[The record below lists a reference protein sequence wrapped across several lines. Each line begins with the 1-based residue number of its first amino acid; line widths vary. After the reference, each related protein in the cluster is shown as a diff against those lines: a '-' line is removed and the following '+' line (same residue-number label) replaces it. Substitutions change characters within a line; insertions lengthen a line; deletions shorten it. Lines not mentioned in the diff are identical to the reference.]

1 MKNPFNG
8 KKGFALGEVPG
19 IAIVLVVVA
28 IVLGLGAT
36 ILTQV
41 QSTQTA
47 NSIAYNA
54 SGYGLTGTNTLAS
67 WQPTWAVIIAAAVV
81 IGIIS
86 AYLMFGRR

>member
-1 MKNPFNG
+1 MKNFLRS
-8 KKGFALGEVPG
+8 KKGFALSEVPG

-36 ILTQV
+36 ILSQV

-47 NSIAYNA
+47 NTIAYNA
-54 SGYGLTGTNTLAS
+54 SQFGLTGVNTLAS
-67 WQPTWAVIIAAAVV
+67 WQGTWAVIVAAAVV

>member
-1 MKNPFNG
+1 MKIWNSR
-8 KKGFALGEVPG
+8 KGFALSEVPG

-47 NSIAYNA
+47 NSVAYNA
-54 SGYGLTGTNTLAS
+54 SGYGLTGISTLAS
-67 WQPTWAVIIAAAVV
+67 WQNTWAVIVAAAVV
-81 IGIIS
+81 IGIIG

>member
-1 MKNPFNG
+1 MKG
-8 KKGFALGEVPG
+8 KKGFALAEVPG

-47 NSIAYNA
+47 SSIAYNA
-54 SGYGLTGTNTLAS
+54 SGYGLTGVNTLAS
-67 WQPTWAVIIAAAVV
+67 WQPTWAVIVAAAVV
-81 IGIIS
+81 IGIIA